1 MIKAMKAILLFNT
14 QAGKGRIERH
24 IEAIVEIFRQAEI
37 DIRPKRLDFE
47 RNPFDGDEDTELAVV
62 CGGDGSINY
71 VVNSMFKKGLDVT
84 LGIIPTGTANDF
96 AAALGMRRRVL
107 RAAEQIAQG
116 TERRVDCGCVN
127 GNAFVNVLSFGVLTT
142 TSQQATDLEKHLVGK
157 LAYIRIGTRDLLTM
171 HSIPLVARING
182 EEFSTEAAMF
192 LAFNGR
198 SAGQFRLAPEAKID
212 DGQLDVLILRYDN
225 MAKTCWSMMHYL
237 VGGMPEAVNYIR
249 TDKIELLCAQ
259 RERTDVDGQPG
270 PDFPLS
276 IECLHGALKIR
287 C

>member
-1 MIKAMKAILLFNT
+1 MKAILLFNT
-14 QAGKGRIERH
+14 QAGKGRIGRH
-24 IEAIVEIFRQAEI
+24 IEAIVEIFRRADI
-37 DIRPKRLDFE
+37 DIHPKRLDFE
-47 RNPFDGDEDTELAVV
+47 RNPFDGDEDTELAVI

-96 AAALGMRRRVL
+96 ASAIGMRRRVL
-107 RAAEQIAQG
+107 CAAEQIAQG
-116 TERRVDCGCVN
+116 TERRVDCGRVN

-142 TSQQATDLEKHLVGK
+142 TSQQATDREKHLVGK

-212 DGQLDVLILRYDN
+212 DGLLDVLILRYDN

-276 IECLHGALKIR
+276 IECLPGALKIR

>member
-1 MIKAMKAILLFNT
+1 MKAILLFNT
-14 QAGKGRIERH
+14 QAGKGRIGRH
-24 IEAIVEIFRQAEI
+24 IEAIVEIFRRADI
-37 DIRPKRLDFE
+37 DIHPKRLDFE
-47 RNPFDGDEDTELAVV
+47 RNPFDGDEDTELAVI

-71 VVNSMFKKGLDVT
+71 VVNSMFNKGLDVT

-96 AAALGMRRRVL
+96 ASAIGMRRRVL

-116 TERRVDCGCVN
+116 TERRVDCGRVN

-142 TSQQATDLEKHLVGK
+142 TSQQATDREKHLVGK

-212 DGQLDVLILRYDN
+212 DGELDVLILRYDN

-276 IECLHGALKIR
+276 IECLPGALKIR